1 MSKKIGLLSV
11 GLLGALAFMPQK
23 ALAFACANCVNEISY
38 QALQGT
44 ANVELA
50 AINASSA
57 TTASQ
62 TTLTHTYLTTGVT
75 GGPGGVVALLSNI
88 NAKLGKT
95 NMAENQ
101 SVENQDMANRQL
113 VYDQKMME
121 IRTSKIATQSSLQD
135 ACVQATQGHG
145 GSGGGRTTARAA
157 SKYGGKTGER
167 YDDTRPAIQALIDT
181 VDKKGELGVCS
192 ANDVANKM
200 PGCAGGAGDRPNGD
214 REATSLFN
222 GGDVNNFSG
231 TLDEKGTKIGLAYV
245 SKILP
250 NPPDKLTNDEAKKSQ
265 AGIVYMMNY
274 DKFVARLS
282 SYKIA
287 LNSILAFR
295 TEMDKDAG
303 ANEFLKTWGS
313 SQGEYE
319 EIFGGGSFKATP
331 SENDLIRFH
340 VMRDYQGPTELAKQA
355 NMDDNALLKKLV
367 QEQALNN
374 RLQYEVLKRLEEQN
388 IILSTMGAQTME
400 PLNSGVLDSQY
411 AKANSAK
418 DQ

>member
-23 ALAFACANCVNEISY
+23 ALAFACANCVNEVSY
-38 QALQGT
+38 QALQGI
-44 ANVELA
+44 ANAELGAIA
-50 AINASSA
+50 ASTA

-121 IRTSKIATQSSLQD
+121 IRTSKVATQSSLQD

-145 GSGGGRTTARAA
+145 SSGGGRTTARAA
-157 SKYGGKTGER
+157 TKYGSKTGER

-222 GGDVNNFSG
+222 GGDVDNFSG
-231 TLDEKGTKIGLAYV
+231 TLDEKGVEIGLAYI

-250 NPPDKLTNDEAKKSQ
+250 NPPDKLTNEEAKKSQ
-265 AGIVYMMNY
+265 AGIIYMMNY
-274 DKFVARLS
+274 DKFLARLS

-287 LNSILAFR
+287 LNNIIAFR
-295 TEMDKDAG
+295 TKMTEDQNSNKFL
-303 ANEFLKTWGS
+303 NEWQSSKT
-313 SQGEYE
+313 EYE
-319 EIFGGGSFKATP
+319 EIFGNNSFKVKP
-331 SENDLIRFH
+331 SEHDLVRFH
-340 VMRDYQGPTELAKQA
+340 VMRDYQGPTELEKQST
-355 NMDDNALLKKLV
+355 MDDKALLKKLV
-367 QEQALNN
+367 QEQALGN
-374 RLQYEVLKRLEEQN
+374 RLQYEILLKLEQQN
-388 IILSTMGAQTME
+388 IILSTIGAQNME
-400 PLNSGVLDSQY
+400 PLSSGVLDSQY